1 MATWSDLRDA
11 LYADLETALLHEI
24 RSAWHGINDRH
35 FRRVLK
41 SPSFLLVDVDSRLG
55 RYELATRT
63 LELSRKLAMKEPWT
77 TLIEVLKHEMAHQY
91 VLEVLRVE
99 DESSHGPAFRDVCA
113 RLGIDARAAGLP
125 DISAHDKNADED
137 KVLAK
142 VARLLAL
149 AESSSIH
156 EAESAMKAAQRLMLK
171 HNLERATFRNAGAQ
185 SYSYRFLG
193 KPTGR
198 VTEAERVI
206 GAILTE
212 HFFVEAIWIS
222 VYRPLEQKRG
232 TVLEVCGT
240 PSNLELASYVH
251 SFLMHAGDR
260 LWVEHQRESGIASNR
275 DRRTFISGVM
285 SGFLAR
291 LNADRSAQQ
300 KEGLVWLGDAELRGY
315 YKKRHPSVVNV
326 RYGGT
331 PRNDAHAK
339 GKEAGQRLVLH
350 RPVTQGSN
358 GGGPKLLGK

>member
-24 RSAWHGINDRH
+24 RGAWHSINDGH

-41 SPSFLLVDVDSRLG
+41 APSFVLVDAESRLG
-55 RYELATRT
+55 RFDLESRT

-77 TLIEVLKHEMAHQY
+77 TLVEVLKHEMAHQY
-91 VLEVLRVE
+91 VLEVLRVT
-99 DESSHGPAFRDVCA
+99 DESSHGPAFRAVCD
-113 RLGIDARAAGLP
+113 RLGIDARAAGMP
-125 DISAHDKNADED
+125 EAPADAKTAEED

-156 EAESAMKAAQRLMLK
+156 EAEAAMNAAQRLMLK
-171 HNLERATFRNAGAQ
+171 HNLERATLRNPQ

-198 VTEAERVI
+198 ITEGERLI
-206 GAILTE
+206 GAILIE
-212 HFFVEAIWIS
+212 HFFVEAIWVS
-222 VYRPLEQKRG
+222 VYRPLERKRG
-232 TVLEVCGT
+232 TVLEVCGSS
-240 PSNLELASYVH
+240 SNLELASYVH
-251 SFLMHAGDR
+251 SFLTHAGER
-260 LWVEHQRESGIASNR
+260 LWLEHQRETGISSNR
-275 DRRTFISGVM
+275 DRRTFIAGVM
-285 SGFLAR
+285 AGFLAK
-291 LNADRSAQQ
+291 LNADRAAQQ
-300 KEGLVWLGDAELRGY
+300 REGLVWLGDAELRGY
-315 YKKRHPSVVNV
+315 YKKRHPHVVNV

-331 PRNDAHAK
+331 ARNDAHAK

-350 RPVTQGSN
+350 RPVTQGST